1 MGAIGTVE
9 SVGDS
14 GILVDFKDQ
23 QVKFQLNPACFDKLN
38 KFSIH
43 QTVQIRGD
51 RQTIQEIESEFGI
64 KCKNL
69 VNNKVN
75 LKCLHQYD
83 AYVIYL

>member
-14 GILVDFKDQ
+14 EIHVHFKDQ
-23 QVKFQLNPACFDKLN
+23 QVNLHLNPACFDKLN

-43 QTVQIRGD
+43 EIVRIRSDG
-51 RQTIQEIESEFGI
+51 QTIQEIESNFGI
-64 KCKNL
+64 KCRDL

-75 LKCLHQYD
+75 CTCLNHYHE
-83 AYVIYL
+83 Y